1 MSLNPYAQF
10 LEGRDPVILAREY
23 PAKLTE
29 VAARLGE
36 AGMARSLAPGK
47 WTAAQI
53 LSHLADTEIAFS
65 FRLRQALAE
74 DNPTIQ
80 PFDQDYWATH
90 YASFSGEDAL
100 KAFTALRQWN
110 VLLLDQLSP
119 KDWERPTTHP
129 ERGAMT
135 FGTIVETLAGHD
147 LNHLVQ
153 LEKIAGELPE

>member
-80 PFDQDYWATH
+80 PFDQDHWATH

-100 KAFTALRQWN
+100 KVFVALRQWN
-110 VLLLDQLSP
+110 LLLLDQLSA
-119 KDWERPTTHP
+119 KDWERPTNHP

-135 FGTIVETLAGHD
+135 FGTIIETLAGHD
-147 LNHLVQ
+147 RNHLVQ
-153 LEKIAGELPE
+153 LEQITRQIA